1 MLAFPPNGG
10 FVKAPSYIYLIHWYT
25 DIWYDKIKGM
35 DNRKRIGKMILLFEA
50 FPPNGGVFFVIAS
63 RNNGFAAIF
72 MLNGIK

>member
-1 MLAFPPNGG
+1 
-10 FVKAPSYIYLIHWYT
+10 
-25 DIWYDKIKGM
+25 M
-35 DNRKRIGKMILLFEA
+35 DNKNRIGKMIQLFEA